1 MRLTLVRIADDAWR
15 FLWTWHHL
23 LLDGWSMSRLL
34 GEVLRGY
41 DGELPAQA
49 ASSLRRYVAW
59 QQAQPGADAHWQA
72 RLAPLQ
78 RQPVRIT
85 RDIEPAQRGQ
95 RGQHMGAVEHVVQA
109 GALRTLAAFASRQHV
124 TVNTLVQ
131 AAWLLA
137 LRQATGARTVGMAV
151 VGSGRSAELPGIEDI
166 MGLLASTLPLVQD
179 LPDTLR
185 VADWLPALQADNLA
199 LRETE
204 HAPPAWLQSWAA
216 GSDDTAQA
224 PFDTMLIYE
233 NYPVDSTL
241 RETER
246 GALRFSDVDNRGQMS
261 YPVTAIVIPRET
273 LTLRV
278 EFDTAA
284 LDLAA
289 AQDLA
294 RQCMSLLLA
303 LPALADATLAELPAR
318 IAGASEGRAS
328 ALAA

>member
-1 MRLTLVRIADDAWR
+1 M
-15 FLWTWHHL
+15 
-23 LLDGWSMSRLL
+23 
-34 GEVLRGY
+34 
-41 DGELPAQA
+41 
-49 ASSLRRYVAW
+49 
-59 QQAQPGADAHWQA
+59 
-72 RLAPLQ
+72 
-78 RQPVRIT
+78 
-85 RDIEPAQRGQ
+85 
-95 RGQHMGAVEHVVQA
+95 
-109 GALRTLAAFASRQHV
+109 
-124 TVNTLVQ
+124 Q

-284 LDLAA
+284 LDHAA